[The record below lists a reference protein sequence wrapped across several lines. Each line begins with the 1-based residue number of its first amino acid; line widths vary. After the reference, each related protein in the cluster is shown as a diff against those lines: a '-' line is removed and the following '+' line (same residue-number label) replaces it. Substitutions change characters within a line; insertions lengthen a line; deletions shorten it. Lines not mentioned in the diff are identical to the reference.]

1 MKPFP
6 GSAKYGA
13 QQNNQIAKRRGI
25 KSGKGRE
32 MTNIIDLS
40 KAMKERKP
48 GQYYGAGKA
57 IFDRMPEH
65 DQEAVFNFIR
75 EYSLCE
81 VAISKGIVEAP
92 MEVIEN
98 DELFLFAD
106 KVQEIYNEA
115 AHGCYFC
122 TDNDPNAV
130 EFNDSSYLCLDC
142 QVKVGKLLGYVDRKT
157 GRKEA

>member
-1 MKPFP
+1 MEK
-6 GSAKYGA
+6 
-13 QQNNQIAKRRGI
+13 
-25 KSGKGRE
+25 
-32 MTNIIDLS
+32 IIDFY
-40 KAMKERKP
+40 KVMKDKKP
-48 GQYYGAGKA
+48 SQYHDLGKA
-57 IFDRMPEH
+57 IFEKMTEH
-65 DQEAVFNFIR
+65 DQNAVFNFIR

-81 VAISKGIVEAP
+81 VAISQGIVEAP

-142 QVKVGKLLGYVDRKT
+142 QVKVGKLLGHVDRKT

>member
-1 MKPFP
+1 MK
-6 GSAKYGA
+6 K
-13 QQNNQIAKRRGI
+13 
-25 KSGKGRE
+25 
-32 MTNIIDLS
+32 IINFYDVMKDKKPSQYHDL
-40 KAMKERKP
+40 
-48 GQYYGAGKA
+48 GKA
-57 IFDRMPEH
+57 IFEKMPEH

-81 VAISKGIVEAP
+81 VAISQGIVEAP

-122 TDNDPNAV
+122 DDNIDGNAV
-130 EFNDSSYLCLDC
+130 DFGPESFLCLTC
-142 QVKVGKLLGYVDRKT
+142 QSKVGKLLGYVNQDPIKPAK
-157 GRKEA
+157 KEA